1 MAHQQQQDFCRYVK
15 ELHPIYFNNCSVLDI
30 GSQDINGNNRFLF
43 HFDCAEYLG
52 IDLNEGAN
60 VDLVASG
67 HNFIGE
73 HRFDVVISTECLEH
87 DKYWALTLQNIANNL
102 LKSGG
107 LFIMTCATTGRTEH
121 GTTRTSPKDSPFTT
135 DYYLNLTEEDF
146 RQAIDIEKTF
156 STFEFKTNENP
167 NDLYFWGIKK

>member
-1 MAHQQQQDFCRYVK
+1 MEHQQQKDFCKYVK
-15 ELHPIYFNNCSVLDI
+15 ELHPYKFKGSVLDI
-30 GSQDINGNNRFLF
+30 GSQDINGNNRYLF
-43 HFDCAEYLG
+43 DQCDYIG

-60 VDLVASG
+60 VDEIASG
-67 HNFIGE
+67 HNFKHE
-73 HRFDVVISTECLEH
+73 PFDIVISTECLEH

-102 LKSGG
+102 LKKGG
-107 LFIMTCATTGRTEH
+107 LFIMTCATEGRAEH

-156 STFEFKTNENP
+156 SSFAFITNENP
-167 NDLYFWGIKK
+167 NDLYFWAIKK

>member
-15 ELHPIYFNNCSVLDI
+15 ELHPAYFKGNILDI
-30 GSQDINGNNRFLF
+30 GSQDINGNNRHLF
-43 HFDCAEYLG
+43 TDCDYIG
-52 IDLNEGAN
+52 IDLNEGVN
-60 VDLVASG
+60 VDVIASG
-67 HNFIGE
+67 HNYKQQYS
-73 HRFDVVISTECLEH
+73 FDVVISTECLEH
-87 DKYWALTLQNIANNL
+87 DKYWAITLQNIANNL

-107 LFIMTCATTGRTEH
+107 LFIMTCATTGRAEH

-146 RQAIDIEKTF
+146 RQAIDIEKIF

>member
-15 ELHPIYFNNCSVLDI
+15 ELHPKMFENKSILDI

-43 HFDCAEYLG
+43 DNCFYMG
-52 IDLNEGAN
+52 IDLNEGSN
-60 VDLVASG
+60 VDQIASG
-67 HNFIGE
+67 HNFKSVLQYNTI
-73 HRFDVVISTECLEH
+73 ISTECLEH

-102 LKSGG
+102 LQSGG
-107 LFIMTCATTGRTEH
+107 LFIMTCATTGRAEH

-156 STFEFKTNENP
+156 STFEFQTNENP

>member
-15 ELHPIYFNNCSVLDI
+15 ELHPGRFRGSYVLDI

-43 HFDCAEYLG
+43 DECNYLG
-52 IDLNEGAN
+52 IDLNEGPN
-60 VDLVASG
+60 VDLVSSG
-67 HNFIGE
+67 QSFSSAVP
-73 HRFDVVISTECLEH
+73 FDVVISTECLEH
-87 DKYWALTLQNIANNL
+87 DKYWALTLHNICNNL
-102 LKSGG
+102 LQKGG
-107 LFIMTCATTGRTEH
+107 LFIMTCATTGRPEH

-135 DYYLNLTEEDF
+135 EYYMNITEEDF

-156 STFEFKTNENP
+156 STFEFKTNTNP

>member
-15 ELHPIYFNNCSVLDI
+15 ELRPEHFDNCSVLDI

-43 HFDCAEYLG
+43 NDCPYMG

-60 VDLVASG
+60 VDMIASG
-67 HNFIGE
+67 HNFKSPLTKW
-73 HRFDVVISTECLEH
+73 DVVISTECLEH

-102 LKSGG
+102 LKKGG
-107 LFIMTCATTGRTEH
+107 LFIMTCATTGRPEH

-156 STFEFKTNENP
+156 SKFEFKTNENP

>member
-1 MAHQQQQDFCRYVK
+1 MAHYEQQQFCK
-15 ELHPIYFNNCSVLDI
+15 SLITLHPKYFSNVDVLDI

-43 HFDCAEYLG
+43 DHYNYLG
-52 IDLNEGAN
+52 IDLNIGAN
-60 VDLVASG
+60 VDIISSG
-67 HNFIGE
+67 HNFKSE
-73 HRFDVVISTECLEH
+73 TKFDVVISTECLEH
-87 DKYWALTLQNIANNL
+87 DKYWALSLQNITKNL
-102 LKSGG
+102 LHKGG
-107 LFIMTCATTGRTEH
+107 LFIMTCATTGRAEH